1 MTEEVTKIEDL
12 ELKNDPDLAPR
23 EETDLIT
30 FDQLF
35 ENLKAQ
41 HAIKYDRYLVL
52 KSQVDA
58 ICNKPQQ
65 GNNTFDLREVQALR
79 DEVVKIEGGLDA
91 LNLFLTQVKGE
102 EARNYVE
109 IPKKPS
115 PKVRVKGKAGFED
128 LADWVPDPSAPD
140 VKTGV

>member
-1 MTEEVTKIEDL
+1 MTENAPVTNIAHDEPDGL
-12 ELKNDPDLAPR
+12 EPR
-23 EETDLIT
+23 TETDLIT

-58 ICNKPQQ
+58 ISNKPQQ
-65 GNNTFDLREVQALR
+65 GNNTFDLREVQKLR

-91 LNLFLTQVKGE
+91 LNLVLTQVKGE
-102 EARNYVE
+102 EERTYVT

-115 PKVRVKGKAGFED
+115 PKVRVKGKEGFED
-128 LADWVPDPSAPD
+128 LADWVPDPQAPD
-140 VKTGV
+140 IPTGV